1 MPNYKKPTKKVYAR
15 KPRRR
20 VYANADNSTK
30 VPVLSKKPT
39 RKYQGLFKDAGNFI
53 GGLWSPSLGNAM
65 GTAGDWLGKITGF
78 GDYKTMINP
87 KIAQSLQSNSLL
99 DIGKTDPPQFVAT
112 PSAGVRVRHR
122 EYIQDVISNT
132 ALYSA
137 QIQLNINPGLFNSF
151 PWLSGVANNF
161 QQYKIHGLIFEFVTT
176 SGNSVA
182 STNTSLGEVMM
193 GIAYNAGNAIY
204 TTKQQMLNDEF
215 AVSIIPSCNGI
226 CAAECDP
233 RQTTIDKLYVRS
245 GAVPAGEDIRLYD
258 LGLFQ
263 LAVGGNPASNN
274 VLGEL
279 YMSYDIEFFKT
290 TLPTSDY
297 SVASHLH
304 LTGVSS
310 SAFLGTAFTS
320 NLNTMVLSVTGTGTV
335 LNIAAGNVGAFMLI
349 WDGFGNSGA
358 TQAYPTYTFTN
369 LTNPN
374 TFFNNALAVT
384 SSAAQTAAQGQWIS
398 YFVIQ
403 NSALP
408 STITFSSWTPMT
420 SPNNGGCDLFCIQV
434 PVGLN
439 L

>member
-1 MPNYKKPTKKVYAR
+1 MPRKPAQKKYAR
-15 KPRRR
+15 KPRR
-20 VYANADNSTK
+20 VYASGNADNSTK
-30 VPVLSKKPT
+30 VPILSKKPQ
-39 RKYQGLFKDAGNFI
+39 RKYQGLFKDAGNFL
-53 GGLWSPSLGNAM
+53 GGLWSPSLGNVM
-65 GTAGDWLGKITGF
+65 GTAGDWLGKIAGF
-78 GDYKTMINP
+78 GDYKQMINP
-87 KIAQSLQSNSLL
+87 KIAQSMQYNSLL
-99 DIGKTDPPQFVAT
+99 DIGKNDPPAFVAT

-122 EYIQDVISNT
+122 EYIQDIVSNT
-132 ALYSA
+132 ATFTN
-137 QIQLNINPGLFNSF
+137 QVQLNINPGLFSSF

-182 STNTSLGEVMM
+182 STNTTLGEVMM
-193 GIAYNAGNAIY
+193 AINYNSGDANY
-204 TTKQQMLNDEF
+204 STKQQMLNDEF

-245 GAVPAGEDIRLYD
+245 SAVPSGQDIRLYD
-258 LGLFQ
+258 LALFQ
-263 LAVGGNPASNN
+263 LAVGGNPASGN

-290 TLPTSDY
+290 TLPQSDY

-310 SAFLGTAFTS
+310 TAFLGTAFTT
-320 NLNTMVLSVTGTGTV
+320 NLNTMVVSVTGTGTI
-335 LNIAAGNVGAFMLI
+335 LNIAAGNSGTFLVI

-358 TQAYPTYTFTN
+358 TQAYPTYTMTN

-374 TFFNNALAVT
+374 AFYNNSLAV
-384 SSAAQTAAQGQWIS
+384 SQSGAQTAAQGQWMA
-398 YFVIQ
+398 YFNIV

-420 SPNNGGCDLFCIQV
+420 NPNNGGCDLFVIQV
-434 PVGLN
+434 PTGLY